1 MIKYIFNKLLYAQ
14 LVLLGVITVIFFLF
28 NIMPA
33 DPAKMMLGNRDDQ
46 KQIDL
51 LNAKYH
57 FDQPIYKQY
66 FFYLNDL
73 SPVSIHLEDPKYQ
86 KYITLFSKENLFIIL
101 KSPYLRTSFYQK
113 DQSITSLIIDALPN
127 TFVLAFAAILIALLL
142 AIPLGVVSAYYKDH
156 FVDRLISFFSIL
168 GMSLPSFLAAILMSY
183 IFAFKLGWLTNLNIT
198 GSLYV
203 VNDFGDGEE
212 LVFENLILPAITLG
226 FRPLAVIV
234 HLTRNALIDELSSDY
249 ILLAQSKGYSMLYVV
264 IFHALRNS
272 MTSVVTAT
280 SGWFAGMLSGAVF
293 IEYIF
298 GWNGLGKLLV
308 DALINVDFPL
318 VMGVILIIASCF
330 IIINI
335 LVDLIYIW
343 LDPRVVIN

>member
-1 MIKYIFNKLLYAQ
+1 
-14 LVLLGVITVIFFLF
+14 
-28 NIMPA
+28 MPA
-33 DPAKMMLGNRDDQ
+33 DPAKMMLGDRDDQ
-46 KQIDL
+46 EQINL
-51 LNAKYH
+51 INAKYY
-57 FDQPIYKQY
+57 FDQPLYKQY

-73 SPVSIHLEDPKYQ
+73 SPVSIHLEQPTYQ
-86 KYITLFSKENLFIIL
+86 KYTTIFSKENLYIIL
-101 KSPYLRTSFYQK
+101 KYPYLRTSFYQK
-113 DQSITSLIIDALPN
+113 DQSISSLIINTLPN
-127 TFVLAFAAILIALLL
+127 TFVLAFSAILLALFL
-142 AIPLGVVSAYYKDH
+142 AIPLGVISAYYKDY
-156 FVDRLISFFSIL
+156 FIDRLISLFSIL

-183 IFAFKLGWLTNLNIT
+183 FFAFKLGWLTHLNIT

-203 VNDFGDGEE
+203 VDDFGDGEI
-212 LVFENLILPAITLG
+212 LMLKNLLLPAITLG
-226 FRPLAVIV
+226 IRPLAVII

-249 ILLAQSKGYSMLYVV
+249 ILLAQSKGYGMLYVV

-272 MTSVVTAT
+272 MTSVVTAS

-330 IIINI
+330 VIINI

-343 LDPRVVIN
+343 LDPRVVID